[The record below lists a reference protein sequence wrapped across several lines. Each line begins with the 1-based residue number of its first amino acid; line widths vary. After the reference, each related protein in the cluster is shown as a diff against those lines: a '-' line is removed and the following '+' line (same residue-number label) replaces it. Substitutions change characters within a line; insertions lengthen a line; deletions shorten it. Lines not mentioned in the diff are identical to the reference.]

1 MSATETRSV
10 RCAVRRSGVALGVV
24 IALAGAHAHASSHR
38 EAPYVTQNPKIDATD
53 FYLFSS
59 YEPNRGDYV
68 TLIANY
74 VPLQDAY
81 GGPNYFTLDPSAIYE
96 IHVDNDADAI
106 ENLTFRFTFD
116 NALGGDGGEGIALDI
131 DGESVA
137 IPLKAAGALGAGMLD
152 SANFSETYSVSMIS
166 GDRRSG
172 QTSEVASAT
181 DGGQTEFA
189 KPFDY
194 IGTKTF
200 SDYAGYVDSLGNSGS
215 AWNDVTLAGCPA
227 GMQDGRVFV
236 GQRKDPFAIA
246 LGAIFDLVNL
256 DPLSDVED
264 AAGDDLADKNV
275 TTLALEVHKDCLSG
289 SGNGVIGAWTTASRP
304 QATVYD
310 PTPSFASPEVTGGAY
325 AQLSRLGNPLVNEV
339 IIGLPDKDRFNAS
352 EPKDDAQ
359 FAVYVT
365 NPTLPAILNLV
376 FNADGGLNPDGSI
389 APSNFPRGD
398 LVAAFLTGVENVTQ
412 MQPADGAELQAS
424 EMLRLNT
431 GVPATAMAE
440 QQPLGVA
447 AGDLA
452 GFPNGRRPGD
462 DITDIALRAVMG
474 AFCHDLPIGENGADA
489 NLMLCGGMTAEENQ
503 AAAPTGT
510 APFNDGVP
518 QNAMQFGDTF
528 PYLATPLP
536 GAGN

>member
-1 MSATETRSV
+1 MPATRIRSV
-10 RCAVRRSGVALGVV
+10 SRLRRPSRLALGVAL
-24 IALAGAHAHASSHR
+24 ALAGIHAQASSHR
-38 EAPYVTQNPKIDATD
+38 EAPYVTQNPKVDATD
-53 FYLFSS
+53 FYMFSS
-59 YEPNRGDYV
+59 YEPGREDYV

-81 GGPNYFTLDPSAIYE
+81 GGPNYFTLDQSAIYE

-116 NALGGDGGEGIALDI
+116 NAIGGDDGEGIKLDI
-131 DGESVA
+131 GGESVA

-152 SANFSETYSVSMIS
+152 AANFSETYAVSMIA

-172 QTSEVASAT
+172 SASDVTSAS
-181 DGGQTEFA
+181 DGSQSDFA

-200 SDYAGYVDSLGNSGS
+200 ADYAGYVNSLGNSGD
-215 AWNDVTLAGCPA
+215 AWNDVTFGGCPA
-227 GMQDGRVFV
+227 GAQSGRVFV

-246 LGAIFDLVNL
+246 LGEIFDLVNL

-264 AAGDDLADKNV
+264 PSADDLADKNV
-275 TTLALEVHKDCLSG
+275 TALALEVHKDCLTG

-310 PTPSFASPEVTGGAY
+310 PTPTFESPAVSGGAFV
-325 AQLSRLGNPLVNEV
+325 QLSRLGNPLVNEV
-339 IIGLPDKDRFNAS
+339 VIGLPDKDRFNAS

-359 FAVYVT
+359 FATYVT

-376 FNADGGLNPDGSI
+376 FNGENQLAPGSI

-431 GVPATAMAE
+431 AVPATAMAD

-462 DITDIALRAVMG
+462 DVTDIALRAVMG
-474 AFCHDLPIGENGADA
+474 AFCHDLPIGEGGADA
-489 NLMLCGGMTAEENQ
+489 NLMLCGGTTAEENR

-510 APFNDGVP
+510 AAFNDGVP

-528 PYLATPLP
+528 PYLAAPLP
-536 GAGN
+536 GAGS

>member
-1 MSATETRSV
+1 MTSRRQTLVTSLQ
-10 RCAVRRSGVALGVV
+10 RRSSVALG
-24 IALAGAHAHASSHR
+24 IALALAGGHALASSHR
-38 EAPYVTQNPKIDATD
+38 EAPYVTQNPKVDATD

-59 YEPNRGDYV
+59 YEGGRDDYV

-81 GGPNYFTLDPSAIYE
+81 GGPNYFTLDPNAIYE

-106 ENLTFRFTFD
+106 EDVTFRFAFD
-116 NALGGDGGEGIALDI
+116 NALGGTDGDGIALDI
-131 DGESVA
+131 GGESVA
-137 IPLKAAGALGAGMLD
+137 IPLKAAGALSAGMLEA
-152 SANFSETYSVSMIS
+152 ANFSETYTVSMIA

-172 QTSEVASAT
+172 TTSEVTSAM

-200 SDYAGYVDSLGNSGS
+200 SDYEGYVNSLGNSGS

-227 GMQDGRVFV
+227 DAQAGRVFV

-246 LGAIFDLVNL
+246 LGEIFDLVNL
-256 DPLSDVED
+256 NPLGDVED

-275 TTLALEVHKDCLSG
+275 TTLALEVHTDCLTG
-289 SGNGVIGAWTTASRP
+289 DGNGVIGAWTTASRP
-304 QATVYD
+304 QATLYD
-310 PTPSFASPEVTGGAY
+310 PTPTFESPEVTGGAY
-325 AQLSRLGNPLVNEV
+325 VQLSRLGSPLVNEV
-339 IIGLPDKDRFNAS
+339 VIGLPDKDRFNAS

-359 FAVYVT
+359 FATYVT
-365 NPTLPAILNLV
+365 HPTLPAILDIV
-376 FNADGGLNPDGSI
+376 FNSDNGLNPDGSI

-431 GVPATAMAE
+431 GIAATAMAD

-462 DITDIALRAVMG
+462 DVTDIALRAVMG
-474 AFCHDLPIGENGADA
+474 AFCHDLPIGEGGAPA
-489 NLMLCGGMTAEENQ
+489 NLMLCGGMTAEENR

-510 APFNDGVP
+510 AAFNDGVP
-518 QNAMQFGDTF
+518 QNAMQFGGAF
-528 PYLATPLP
+528 PYLAAPLP